1 MNYKFLLINLI
12 VFFNAQA
19 NWLSDL
25 AVETGKKN
33 DWDNKLAISIMDKYI
48 KEDEKKVE
56 EIQLKIKE
64 QSAQGMWASFH
75 LGAYKVELKAVES
88 QQKYHEKIKKE
99 INDLNENK
107 KDREKFFTNL
117 KELNQKYK
125 ELEELKK
132 DYHNEND
139 TYEKIKIGAKITLK
153 NAEISSKEIFIKSS
167 FFLS

>member
-1 MNYKFLLINLI
+1 MNYKFLLITSIIFLN
-12 VFFNAQA
+12 VNA
-19 NWLSDL
+19 NWLTDL
-25 AVETGKKN
+25 AIEVGNKN
-33 DWDNKLAISIMDKYI
+33 EWNNKLATSIMDKYI
-48 KEDEKKVE
+48 KEDEKKIE

-64 QSAQGMWASFH
+64 QSAQGMWATFH

-107 KDREKFFTNL
+107 KDREKFFSNL

-125 ELEELKK
+125 ELEVLKK

-139 TYEKIKIGAKITLK
+139 TYEKIKIGASVTLK
-153 NAEISSKEIFIKSS
+153 KADISSKEIFIKSS